1 MGALKM
7 ATVNLN
13 KSFGTTR
20 SGREAAVRQIT
31 QAELLR
37 LPEMDAAAK
46 GRETLRGDIIRR
58 LEAGATIE
66 PGELHAYLEILPVDR
81 PTWDGI
87 KKCLDPDAY
96 ARLRE
101 SYQKPCNR
109 FLHIRTKSGDVLR

>member
-1 MGALKM
+1 M
-7 ATVNLN
+7 ATANLN

-20 SGREAAVRQIT
+20 SGRTPAVRQIT
-31 QAELLR
+31 QAELRR

-66 PGELHAYLEILPVDR
+66 PGELHAYLEVLPVDR
-81 PTWDGI
+81 PTWEGI
-87 KKCLDPDAY
+87 EACLDQDAY

-101 SYQKPCNR
+101 TYQKPSNR
-109 FLHIRTKSGDVLR
+109 FLHIRNKSGKILR